1 MSSHLYDWY
10 DLCFICVHVVCI
22 ALLGECNLVTLH
34 VCHLIW
40 HYYGLDGIIHCK
52 TVVDSNP
59 LQEVPFVAKAE
70 ALDHWSH

>member
-1 MSSHLYDWY
+1 MYMRLLIMSSHLYDWY
-10 DLCFICVHVVCI
+10 DLCFECVHVVCI

-52 TVVDSNP
+52 NSGGFK
-59 LQEVPFVAKAE
+59 PFAGGS
-70 ALDHWSH
+70 LCCQG